1 MPPRREP
8 AGRRAT
14 KPFCSGDA
22 DQVDKLSILIP
33 AMPLLSAL
41 SITLLTDRPH
51 RRVAR
56 LSVGFSALT
65 LLLAATALI
74 LYLYQP
80 QPQWLSSGLGWGS
93 LYLDPLSLL
102 MALIVAGISL
112 VVHVYSVRYMAE
124 EPGYARFFAMLD
136 VMAAAILLMVAA
148 GDLITLLVA
157 WHLIGVALY
166 FLLGHDMTRP
176 AAQRYAF
183 WSFFTYRLGDLPLIL
198 AAILLYQAYGTI
210 SLPSLFEQITAAP
223 EAHTVLGM
231 PLTTVVALLVALA
244 AFARS
249 AQFPL
254 HTWLPYTMEGPTPVS
269 ALMHAGIVNAG
280 GFIINRFAPVF
291 VHAGEVLHLV
301 FAVGLVTAILGSV
314 LMLMQNDIKK
324 SLGYSTMG
332 QMGFMFVET
341 GVGAFSLAI
350 YHLIAH
356 GLFKGT
362 LFLGA
367 GSVIGNARKH
377 DGVPHDDVYT
387 FVVERK
393 PAAYRLPWMLAAAI
407 TVVVPLV
414 ILGLTHWLVDS
425 DFVGRQGAI
434 ILLFFGWVTAAQLL
448 FVTYRLRALSPWRL
462 MAMIILS
469 LVIVVA
475 GYTWIG
481 HAFDVFLYPDRA
493 FSDRIYAAASIPLGT
508 FEVLVGLLTVAVVA
522 GWLATYY
529 TAANGGSRNGEA
541 SGPRLALYS
550 LISRE
555 FYVADVYAWLTQGVL
570 GLSRR
575 LNVWFRWV

>member
-1 MPPRREP
+1 M
-8 AGRRAT
+8 
-14 KPFCSGDA
+14 
-22 DQVDKLSILIP
+22 DKLTILLP

-41 SITLLTDRPH
+41 SIALRADRP
-51 RRVAR
+51 RRSIAR
-56 LSVGFSALT
+56 LSVAFAVLT
-65 LLLAATALI
+65 FLLAAASLAF
-74 LYLYQP
+74 YLVEGRP
-80 QPQWLSSGLGWGS
+80 HWLSLGGGWGS
-93 LYLDPLSLL
+93 LYLDPLASL
-102 MALIVAGISL
+102 MALMVAGISL
-112 VVHVYSVRYMAE
+112 VVHVYAVRYMAE
-124 EPGYARFFAMLD
+124 EPGYARFYVLLD
-136 VMAAAILLMVAA
+136 LMAAAILLMVAA
-148 GDLITLLVA
+148 GDLVTLLVA
-157 WHLIGVALY
+157 WHLIGVLLY
-166 FLLGHDMTRP
+166 FLLGHDTARP

-198 AAILLYQAYGTI
+198 AAVLLYQAYGTM
-210 SLPSLFEQITAAP
+210 SLPALFERIAADP
-223 EAHTVLGM
+223 GAHAVLGV

-314 LMLMQNDIKK
+314 MMLMQNDIKK

-332 QMGFMFVET
+332 QMGFMFVEA

-393 PAAYRLPWMLAAAI
+393 PVAYRLPWVAAAAL
-407 TVVVPLV
+407 TVVVPFA
-414 ILGLTHWLVDS
+414 ILGLSHWLVDD

-434 ILLFFGWVTAAQLL
+434 ILLFFGWVTGAQLL
-448 FVTYRLRALSPWRL
+448 FVTYRLRAGSPWRL

-481 HAFDVFLYPDRA
+481 HGFDVFLYPDRA
-493 FSDRIYAAASIPLGT
+493 FSDRLYAAASIPLGI
-508 FEVLVGLLTVAVVA
+508 FEVLAAILTVAVVG

-529 TAANGGSRNGEA
+529 ATANGGSRSGAA
-541 SGPRLALYS
+541 SPLRLALYS
-550 LISRE
+550 LLSRE
-555 FYVADVYAWLTQGVL
+555 FYVADVYAWLTQAVL
-570 GLSRR
+570 RVSRR
-575 LNVWFRWV
+575 LNVWLRWV

>member
-1 MPPRREP
+1 M
-8 AGRRAT
+8 
-14 KPFCSGDA
+14 
-22 DQVDKLSILIP
+22 DKLAILLP
-33 AMPLLSAL
+33 ATPLLSAL
-41 SITLLTDRPH
+41 SIALLADRS
-51 RRVAR
+51 RRRIAR
-56 LSVGFSALT
+56 LSVVFSALT
-65 LLLAATALI
+65 FLLAAASLAV
-74 LYLYQP
+74 YLAEGQP
-80 QPQWLSSGLGWGS
+80 HWLSLGRGWGS
-93 LYLDPLSLL
+93 LSLDPLASL
-102 MALIVAGISL
+102 MALTVAGISL
-112 VVHVYSVRYMAE
+112 VVHVYAVRYMAE
-124 EPGYARFFAMLD
+124 EPGYARFYILLD
-136 VMAAAILLMVAA
+136 LMAAAILLMVAA
-148 GDLITLLVA
+148 GDLVTLLVA
-157 WHLIGVALY
+157 WHLIGVLLY
-166 FLLGHDMTRP
+166 FLLGHDVARP

-183 WSFFTYRLGDLPLIL
+183 WTFFTYRLGDLPLIL
-198 AAILLYQAYGTI
+198 AAVLLYQAYGTT
-210 SLPSLFEQITAAP
+210 SLPALFERIAAAP
-223 EAHTVLGM
+223 GAHSVLGV
-231 PLTTVVALLVALA
+231 PLTTAVALLVALA

-332 QMGFMFVET
+332 QMGFMFVEA

-367 GSVIGNARKH
+367 GSIIGNARKH

-393 PAAYRLPWMLAAAI
+393 PVAYRLPWVVAAAL
-407 TVVVPLV
+407 TVVVPFA
-414 ILGLTHWLVDS
+414 ILGLSHWLVDD

-434 ILLFFGWVTAAQLL
+434 ILLFFGWVTGAQLL
-448 FVTYRLRALSPWRL
+448 FVTYRLRAGSPWRL

-469 LVIVVA
+469 LVVVVA

-508 FEVLVGLLTVAVVA
+508 FELLAAILTAAVVG

-529 TAANGGSRNGEA
+529 AIANGAMRNGAA
-541 SGPRLALYS
+541 SPLRLALYS
-550 LISRE
+550 LLSRE
-555 FYVADVYAWLTQGVL
+555 FYVADVYAWLTQAVL

-575 LNVWFRWV
+575 LNVWLRWV